1 MLKNDE
7 VDYCKKC
14 ESKPAAKE
22 HLCEKCYITHN
33 AWLAELSAPKKD
45 DDDWHTLYESGVR

>member
-45 DDDWHTLYESGVR
+45 DDDWHTLYESKL

>member
-14 ESKPAAKE
+14 AMKPIAKE
-22 HLCEKCYITHN
+22 HLCEECYKTHN
-33 AWLAELSAPKKD
+33 EWLAELSAPKQD
-45 DDDWHTLYESGVR
+45 DDQWYTLYESKA